1 MESKKRMMTGSK
13 MARESRGPFI
23 SDGRMASSADRES
36 MKQNLPFISDG
47 RRASSADRESMIQK
61 LPVRPY
67 DEMSTTGA
75 LSSTAAPE
83 RSYRPIARP
92 KNLRDPRTTDL
103 EERSLRSQQRESQ
116 DYEDFG
122 GGHQGGPA
130 KKFKDGGMVRGA
142 KPGQTSG
149 TKFSGTF

>member
-1 MESKKRMMTGSK
+1 MESKKRMM
-13 MARESRGPFI
+13 P
-23 SDGRMASSADRES
+23 D
-36 MKQNLPFISDG
+36 
-47 RRASSADRESMIQK
+47 
-61 LPVRPY
+61 

-92 KNLRDPRTTDL
+92 KNLRDPRITDL
-103 EERSLRSQQRESQ
+103 EERSLRSQERESQ

-122 GGHQGGPA
+122 GGHQGRPA
-130 KKFKDGGMVRGA
+130 KKFKDGGMVRGT
-142 KPGQTSG
+142 KPGQVAG

>member
-36 MKQNLPFISDG
+36 MKQ
-47 RRASSADRESMIQK
+47 K

-75 LSSTAAPE
+75 MTRVTDVP
-83 RSYRPIARP
+83 RSYRPKARP
-92 KNLRDPRTTDL
+92 EGLRERAEQRRMQGL
-103 EERSLRSQQRESQ
+103 EERSLRSQERESQ

>member
-1 MESKKRMMTGSK
+1 MKPTAKRTRMM
-13 MARESRGPFI
+13 P
-23 SDGRMASSADRES
+23 D
-36 MKQNLPFISDG
+36 
-47 RRASSADRESMIQK
+47 
-61 LPVRPY
+61 

-75 LSSTAAPE
+75 LSSTSAVE

-103 EERSLRSQQRESQ
+103 EERSMRSQERESQ

-122 GGHQGGPA
+122 GGHQGRPA
-130 KKFKDGGMVRGA
+130 KKFADGGMVRGT

>member
-1 MESKKRMMTGSK
+1 ME
-13 MARESRGPFI
+13 
-23 SDGRMASSADRES
+23 
-36 MKQNLPFISDG
+36 
-47 RRASSADRESMIQK
+47 QK

-75 LSSTAAPE
+75 MTRVTDVPRPIVRLLGPRSARAGRAAPDAG
-83 RSYRPIARP
+83 ARRAQP
-92 KNLRDPRTTDL
+92 CGHK
-103 EERSLRSQQRESQ
+103 ERESQ

-122 GGHQGGPA
+122 GGHQGRPA
-130 KKFKDGGMVRGA
+130 KKFKDGGMVRGT

>member
-1 MESKKRMMTGSK
+1 MPFHSPHRRDPRPPNPPFRPRASVP
-13 MARESRGPFI
+13 APFI
-23 SDGRMASSADRES
+23 VRMASSADRES
-36 MKQNLPFISDG
+36 MK
-47 RRASSADRESMIQK
+47 QK

-75 LSSTAAPE
+75 MTRVTDVP
-83 RSYRPIARP
+83 RSYRPKARP
-92 KNLRDPRTTDL
+92 EGLRERAEQRRMQGL
-103 EERSLRSQQRESQ
+103 EERSLRSQERESQ